1 MVMDKI
7 LIASICKHMKDK
19 KLTGSSQQCIHG
31 EITLIQA
38 DSLYSKVTSV
48 VDKAGT
54 VNIVYLD
61 FSEVF
66 DTVSHNVI
74 TDKLVKHA
82 LGM

>member
-1 MVMDKI
+1 
-7 LIASICKHMKDK
+7 MKDK
-19 KLTGSSQQCIHG
+19 KLTGSSQQCIQG

-38 DSLYSKVTSV
+38 DSLYSKVTSL

-61 FSEVF
+61 FREVF
-66 DTVSHNVI
+66 DTVPHNVI

>member
-1 MVMDKI
+1 
-7 LIASICKHMKDK
+7 MKDK
-19 KLTGSSQQCIHG
+19 KLTGSSQQCIQG

-61 FSEVF
+61 FREVF
-66 DTVSHNVI
+66 DTVPHNVI